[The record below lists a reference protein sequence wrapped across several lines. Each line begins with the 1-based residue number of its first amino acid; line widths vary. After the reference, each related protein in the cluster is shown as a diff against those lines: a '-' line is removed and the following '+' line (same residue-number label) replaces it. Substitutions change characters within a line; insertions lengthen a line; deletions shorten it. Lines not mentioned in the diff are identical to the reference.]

1 MSSAK
6 VLETARSFALDQI
19 QHMSPAITAL
29 DLTDDLNTI
38 LSAIED
44 WVRQLTV
51 EQKSELAT
59 IMAVSRSQRI
69 IERRTV
75 KGVEIIVGENASP
88 SNLSTTRTAWLITK
102 DVPPHSMD
110 IQNLITDLGVDEL
123 VCVMFSKDGALLG
136 PVNINEK
143 IKVVPF
149 SEILFNALPAAIAYK
164 IYTEEFFFSI
174 TSFPGG
180 REAIDMALTRHGL
193 QQNQLANDFAT
204 LSREF
209 GIPY

>member
-164 IYTEEFFFSI
+164 IYTDEFFFLLLASLVGEKLSI
-174 TSFPGG
+174 W
-180 REAIDMALTRHGL
+180 L
-193 QQNQLANDFAT
+193 
-204 LSREF
+204 
-209 GIPY
+209 